1 MSIKQII
8 KEVRGIAESTIP
20 YTHAIL
26 NEIDPEL
33 HYFVNSSKTE
43 YSRTIEIPYRTLA
56 KYITTDEFTDF
67 PVVKLIIGLNFRYM
81 DYVPEM
87 WEGNEVELF
96 SIGGG
101 AYPIYAGSLGS
112 NSSLSQRV
120 KPESFP
126 VSKEKREAID
136 RAIIAHVDF
145 DITIYKGFDFF
156 ESVMSGFDRELRSVV
171 LHEMMHMYEG
181 YKDKSQDYHI
191 APWNDR
197 TNKTKK
203 PKSNRQTTKSYFE
216 DTKFHGVPSELT
228 TSLEYLFDLYYGS
241 QAHEVRAKTQ
251 EMYPYVLDMSIDEFF
266 KSRHG
271 QQIRK
276 LMEFDY
282 EEFYDLLIGNVI
294 EYANRS
300 GITGNREDEFFE
312 QIRMRVVKD
321 YERSANKNNEVID
334 TKLVNQKSL
343 KSLIKYLGKQI
354 EKSGRKLFRNVG
366 KLYSLK
372 AELND

>member
-33 HYFVNSSKTE
+33 NYFANSSKKQ

-56 KYITTDEFTDF
+56 KYVTTDEFIDF
-67 PVVKLIIGLNFRYM
+67 PVVKMVVELDFRYL

-87 WEGNEVELF
+87 EGGGETELF

-101 AYPIYAGSLGS
+101 AYPTYAGSLGP
-112 NSSLSQRV
+112 NSILGQRV
-120 KPESFP
+120 KPEGFP
-126 VSKEKREAID
+126 VSKEKRESID
-136 RAIIAHVDF
+136 RAIIAHVKF
-145 DITIYKGFDFF
+145 DITLYKGFDFF
-156 ESVMSGFDRELRSVV
+156 ESVMRDFDRELKSVV
-171 LHEMMHMYEG
+171 FHEIMHIYEG
-181 YKDKSQDYHI
+181 YKDKTQDYHV
-191 APWNDR
+191 APWSSKGG
-197 TNKTKK
+197 KTKK
-203 PKSNRQTTKSYFE
+203 LKSSRQTSKSYLG
-216 DTKFHGVPSELT
+216 DTKFPGVPRELT
-228 TSLEYLFDLYYGS
+228 ESLTYIFDLYYGA
-241 QAHEVRAKTQ
+241 QPYEVRAKTQ
-251 EMYPYVLDMSIDEFF
+251 EIYPYILDMSVDEFF

-271 QQIRK
+271 QQVRK

-282 EEFYDLLIGNVI
+282 EEFYDLLKSKVI

-300 GITGNREDEFFE
+300 GITEDRENEFFE
-312 QIRMRVVKD
+312 QLRLRIIRD

-334 TKLVNQKSL
+334 TKLINQKSL